1 MRFRLGNRAFTPR
14 PVSVLLTILVLAA
27 CLRLGWWQVDR
38 GNEKQALLAQF
49 AAGTRA
55 TVDVAGVDLDSLA
68 RYQHVR
74 IAGHYLPQQQLLID
88 NMPSAI
94 GTPGYRVLTPFAR
107 ADGRG
112 LLLVDR
118 GWVPLG
124 ASRQVMP
131 DIAVDARPREVS
143 GRLDNLP
150 VPGVRIGQAGV
161 AGDRRWPRV
170 LLFPTVSD
178 IEQSLG
184 TRVAAR
190 IVLLD
195 ADLPDGYER
204 EWRPAIG
211 FGPERHFGY
220 ALQWFALAVTAVVAF
235 VAMNLRRTVPPR
247 ADA

>member
-14 PVSVLLTILVLAA
+14 PVSVLLTVLVLAA

-107 ADGRG
+107 ADYYPI
-112 LLLVDR
+112 DS
-118 GWVPLG
+118 
-124 ASRQVMP
+124 SRRRNTWP
-131 DIAVDARPREVS
+131 SRPT
-143 GRLDNLP
+143 G
-150 VPGVRIGQAGV
+150 
-161 AGDRRWPRV
+161 
-170 LLFPTVSD
+170 
-178 IEQSLG
+178 
-184 TRVAAR
+184 
-190 IVLLD
+190 
-195 ADLPDGYER
+195 
-204 EWRPAIG
+204 
-211 FGPERHFGY
+211 
-220 ALQWFALAVTAVVAF
+220 
-235 VAMNLRRTVPPR
+235 
-247 ADA
+247 

>member
-1 MRFRLGNRAFTPR
+1 MRLRIGNRAFTPR
-14 PVSVLLTILVLAA
+14 PVSVLLAFVALAA
-27 CLRLGWWQVDR
+27 FIRLGWWQVER
-38 GNEKQALLAQF
+38 GNEKQALLSQF
-49 AAGTRA
+49 AAGTRT
-55 TVDVAGVDLDSLA
+55 TVDVAGIDLDALA

-74 IAGHYLPQQQLLID
+74 ILGHYLPQQQILID

-94 GTPGYRVLTPFAR
+94 GSPGYRVLTPFSR

-131 DIAVDARPREVS
+131 DVAVGAGQRTVT
-143 GRLDNLP
+143 GRLDDLP
-150 VPGVRIGQAGV
+150 VPGVRIGEAGV
-161 AGDRRWPRV
+161 AGDQRWPRV
-170 LLFPTVSD
+170 LLFPTVAD
-178 IEQSLG
+178 IEHSLG
-184 TRVAAR
+184 ARVAPR

-195 ADLPDGYER
+195 ADLADGYER

-220 ALQWFALAVTAVVAF
+220 ALQWFALAVTAAVAF
-235 VAMNLRRTVPPR
+235 VAMNLRRSVPP
-247 ADA
+247 AAES